1 MKESEFQEI
10 LPSKLSG
17 STLNKQGRIEK
28 DTEFWEFLLMI
39 GFGNVSLTEELYQR
53 LRQQI
58 APEDWRFPL
67 LKIGESRFLSLRGRE
82 FESYTQLGK
91 ASSMI
96 FSQSNFPREN
106 IRLELISLYDYVIT
120 LHNDKIRN
128 LPVNLSALYSGK
140 HLTTNSHFKLAFDFQ
155 IARILVRGHGYP
167 IGHIINALR
176 KLETHNLNI
185 PTCIGYR
192 TIGIIAKNRQEYNL
206 AHEFFDGAIAMARQ
220 MDLNVYVNQTHNAR
234 AIAYYSQ
241 GKIELAEQ
249 TLLKI
254 IPDGPLDPILPILG
268 ENLALIAEK
277 RQDPD
282 LAVEH
287 IKKALDVALQ
297 LDSVSRLP
305 GECLYLGDIYRDHYG
320 DLAQAEYY
328 YKLGFDHSQRYAEHG
343 ISLTGD
349 RKKVT
354 DAYLKISRAA
364 KATVVG
370 GGSPAKIDHFS
381 FAGGKPWK
389 EIKDIFQYQ
398 LILHHTDANSNSKRM
413 AKKLGLP
420 ASTLYSIQNRL
431 KSRGYQL
438 PARGEAP
445 PGETHELQTYLNT
458 HTDLSWDEVNQI
470 FEREMIHYL
479 YEKYGYNKHRMANIL
494 DLSYPSIIDKTR
506 ELTRIDAHFLAN

>member
-1 MKESEFQEI
+1 
-10 LPSKLSG
+10 
-17 STLNKQGRIEK
+17 
-28 DTEFWEFLLMI
+28 
-39 GFGNVSLTEELYQR
+39 
-53 LRQQI
+53 
-58 APEDWRFPL
+58 
-67 LKIGESRFLSLRGRE
+67 
-82 FESYTQLGK
+82 TQLGK

-96 FSQSNFPREN
+96 FSQSNFPSEK
-106 IRLELISLYDYVIT
+106 IRLELISLCDYVYT
-120 LHNDKIRN
+120 LHNSKIRN
-128 LPVNLSALYSGK
+128 LPNNLSALYSGK
-140 HLTTNSHFKLAFDFQ
+140 HLTTNSHFKLAFDLQ
-155 IARILVRGHGYP
+155 IAISQTQEYGYP
-167 IGHIINALR
+167 IAHLVKTIKR
-176 KLETHNLNI
+176 LEKHRMNI
-185 PTCIGYR
+185 LVCLGYR
-192 TIGIIAKNRQEYNL
+192 VAGMCARKRQEYIL
-206 AHEFFDGAIAMARQ
+206 AHKFFDAAMAIARQ
-220 MDLNVYVNQTHNAR
+220 LGLHININQLHNAR
-234 AIAYYSQ
+234 AYTSYSQ

-364 KATVVG
+364 KVTVVG
-370 GGSPAKIDHFS
+370 GESPVKIDHFS

-479 YEKYGYNKHRMANIL
+479 YAKYGYNKHRMANIL